1 MKSWIHTARFSRSKS
16 AEKGSGTSFTIVG
29 ITVRNSIFVKSSL
42 SANGFFCFLLIT
54 MNSTCER
61 PSSHF
66 SRDGLDGRP
75 SSLARVKLKQRIMD
89 VHIFPQDWKW
99 KKILK
104 YPFIDVPPSSS
115 LQFLPPTSFNCR
127 DWPRSSAGNPISK
140 KRDRIL
146 WSLFHIPEL
155 GMAEEATSSDH
166 IKPCTL
172 WRKGGGVGKLIFIS
186 FRSHW
191 QHGSSEM
198 RSWFLRL
205 WYWNGGRGRDE
216 MQLHCSLDEI
226 CDKAPGITVSIFA
239 NNLDWKMGW
248 SW

>member
-29 ITVRNSIFVKSSL
+29 ITVRNSIFVKYSL
-42 SANGFFCFLLIT
+42 SANGFFFCFLLIT

-89 VHIFPQDWKW
+89 VHIFPQDSKW
-99 KKILK
+99 KKIILK

-155 GMAEEATSSDH
+155 GSGEEATSSDH
-166 IKPCTL
+166 IKPSVF
-172 WRKGGGVGKLIFIS
+172 RVFRVKGEGLENWYLSLFEATGNTVRARWGRDFYGYDIEKVE
-186 FRSHW
+186 
-191 QHGSSEM
+191 GDEM
-198 RSWFLRL
+198 RCNCIALLMKFMTKHR
-205 WYWNGGRGRDE
+205 E
-216 MQLHCSLDEI
+216 
-226 CDKAPGITVSIFA
+226 
-239 NNLDWKMGW
+239 
-248 SW
+248 

>member
-1 MKSWIHTARFSRSKS
+1 MYFL
-16 AEKGSGTSFTIVG
+16 V
-29 ITVRNSIFVKSSL
+29 SL
-42 SANGFFCFLLIT
+42 SYLKLHSMVSNIHGKLNSHCSVFSLEERRERKRIFLHHRWHHCQEFNFCKIFPLGERIFFCFLLIT

-89 VHIFPQDWKW
+89 VHIFPQDSKW

-104 YPFIDVPPSSS
+104 YPFIDVPSSSS

-155 GMAEEATSSDH
+155 GSGEEATSSDH

-198 RSWFLRL
+198 RS
-205 WYWNGGRGRDE
+205 
-216 MQLHCSLDEI
+216 
-226 CDKAPGITVSIFA
+226 
-239 NNLDWKMGW
+239 
-248 SW
+248 